1 MTTEGKL
8 KERLE
13 RIRLVKTL
21 HETAAEL
28 GCSHQTVQN
37 WIDRPEHIPAGK
49 IDAIKR
55 LHIKER
61 HRINSAIKRREK

>member
-1 MTTEGKL
+1 MTIEGKL

-13 RIRLVKTL
+13 RIRKVLTL
-21 HETAAEL
+21 HQIAAVL
-28 GCSHQTVQN
+28 DCSHQTVQN

-55 LHIKER
+55 LHIKLR
-61 HRINSAIKRREK
+61 HRINSAIKRGK